1 MINEILNV
9 RPVNAAGSVPDGRY
23 DGTWT
28 GYLVRFAVD
37 GVAYEG
43 ESDEGI
49 RGMNVPCTVT
59 VLAGVFS
66 VTAKLV
72 D

>member
-23 DGTWT
+23 DGTHS
-28 GYLVRFAVD
+28 GYLVRFVVD
-37 GVAYEG
+37 GVFYEG
-43 ESDEGI
+43 ESDEAI
-49 RGMNVPCTVT
+49 NGMNVPCTVT

>member
-1 MINEILNV
+1 V
-9 RPVNAAGSVPDGRY
+9 RFVV
-23 DGTWT
+23 DGT
-28 GYLVRFAVD
+28 F
-37 GVAYEG
+37 YEG
-43 ESDEGI
+43 ESDEAINGT
-49 RGMNVPCTVT
+49 NVPCVVT